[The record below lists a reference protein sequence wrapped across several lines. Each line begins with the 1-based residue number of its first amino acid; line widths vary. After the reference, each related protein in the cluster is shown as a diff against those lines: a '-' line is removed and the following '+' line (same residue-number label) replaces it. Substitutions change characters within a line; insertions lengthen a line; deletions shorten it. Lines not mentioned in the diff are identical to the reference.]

1 MVLPT
6 NTVKDLDP
14 LKLAVDKKCLL
25 LLVRGQHDYSLAV
38 LNNFLLRMHHE
49 LITALSTPP
58 IILSYHEH
66 PISLKSVFSNN
77 FS

>member
-49 LITALSTPP
+49 LITALSPP
-58 IILSYHEH
+58 PPYHSFLPRTSY
-66 PISLKSVFSNN
+66 KS
-77 FS
+77 

>member
-49 LITALSTPP
+49 LITAPSPLSFFPTTN
-58 IILSYHEH
+58 IL
-66 PISLKSVFSNN
+66 
-77 FS
+77 

>member
-38 LNNFLLRMHHE
+38 LNNFLPRMHHE
-49 LITALSTPP
+49 LITALSSPPPTPP
-58 IILSYHEH
+58 YHSFLPRTSY
-66 PISLKSVFSNN
+66 KS
-77 FS
+77 